1 MYKAGVYNLYI
12 SKKQEGGI
20 EMEILSIVL
29 QSLLILAFFFAA
41 AGKMMGTRMHVDNF
55 NHWRL
60 PQWFRIITG
69 SLENL
74 GVAALIIGFWEP
86 SWVAAGALL
95 LSVISIGGIITHIRA
110 KDSFKQTS
118 SIIFLGIL
126 SVGLF
131 VLNYSELLNF
141 PGFN

>member
-1 MYKAGVYNLYI
+1 MD
-12 SKKQEGGI
+12 
-20 EMEILSIVL
+20 ILSIVL

-41 AGKMMGTRMHVDNF
+41 AGKVMGTRMHVDNF

-69 SLENL
+69 ALENV

-86 SWVAAGALL
+86 SWLAAGALL
-95 LSVISIGGIITHIRA
+95 LSVISIGGILTHARA

-126 SVGLF
+126 AVVLF
-131 VLNYSELLNF
+131 VLKYPDLYNF